1 MGKASSFVL
10 GGLIGAAAA
19 LLVAP
24 KSGAETRVL
33 VNDKINEV
41 VGGTNGFTEQ
51 VTNVANKVTSAVKGE
66 PAEAP
71 EPVVTTNDD
80 LREKIE
86 AARARITAQVAKNAE
101 EAAAAAENAAEVVVE
116 AVEEAAIEEGDILVG
131 QVYK

>member
-1 MGKASSFVL
+1 MGKASSFIL

-19 LLVAP
+19 LLMAP

-41 VGGTNGFTEQ
+41 VGGSVDIDGQ
-51 VTNVANKVTSAVKGE
+51 VTNVINKVTNAVKGE
-66 PAEAP
+66 VSEVAEPA
-71 EPVVTTNDD
+71 VTSNDE

-86 AARARITAQVAKNAE
+86 AARARIAAQVAKNAE

-116 AVEEAAIEEGDILVG
+116 AVEDVTEAVEAAIEDATE
-131 QVYK
+131 